1 MLSTSP
7 PLRPI
12 FVSLDDP
19 LRQVSSM
26 TRGEQTPVPAT
37 YDGDFF
43 IWTQQQAAALRLT
56 RDLIGGSVDVEHV
69 AEELEDMGKRDLRD
83 VSSFLAR
90 LIEHLL
96 KLTALPSSHDQ
107 EHWLSEAAHFH
118 DSAVAAFT
126 PGMRQ
131 LLDVAKIW
139 ERGRKRAEISLKATP
154 IVVAWPDTCLFKRD
168 DLLSVD
174 FDFDFDA
181 ALAKLAAARDTPRP

>member
-1 MLSTSP
+1 MP
-7 PLRPI
+7 A
-12 FVSLDDP
+12 
-19 LRQVSSM
+19 
-26 TRGEQTPVPAT
+26 PAT

-69 AEELEDMGKRDLRD
+69 AEELEDMGKRDLRE
-83 VSSFLAR
+83 VGSFLAR

-96 KLTALPSSHDQ
+96 KMDALPSSRDR

-118 DSAVAAFT
+118 DSAIAAFT

-139 ERGRKRAEISLKATP
+139 ERGRKRAEISLKAEP
-154 IVVAWPDTCLFKRD
+154 IVMAWPDTCPFKRD
-168 DLLSVD
+168 DLLSPD
-174 FDFDFDA
+174 FDIDA
-181 ALAKLAAARDTPRP
+181 ALTKLAAARDTPRP